1 MMTKTWWFLEW
12 EYILKG
18 LVGAL
23 RHMPWQINIYT
34 GGPALKDSTRN
45 LRQHKILLKVLY
57 LKPGLKDTSKGI
69 WTDFLQTPVKYFL
82 GGRYLLQKWKEN
94 ISTAKCFFEMF
105 DQNAAGDAAEQEIR
119 NHLNPCLYFSSTN
132 LLISLFIF
140 LHIISGDA
148 AVQEIRNHL
157 HPQFVPLHITTK
169 KDFQFPKKKIASH
182 HNKTNFRFPKK
193 KISSHHKERGF
204 SISRRNKTKLG

>member
-1 MMTKTWWFLEW
+1 
-12 EYILKG
+12 
-18 LVGAL
+18 
-23 RHMPWQINIYT
+23 
-34 GGPALKDSTRN
+34 
-45 LRQHKILLKVLY
+45 
-57 LKPGLKDTSKGI
+57 
-69 WTDFLQTPVKYFL
+69 
-82 GGRYLLQKWKEN
+82 
-94 ISTAKCFFEMF
+94 MF

-182 HNKTNFRFPKK
+182 HNKEF
-193 KISSHHKERGF
+193 F
-204 SISRRNKTKLG
+204 SISRGKIQIFTFLWTSVQLFFSLKGGGDYPPIS

>member
-1 MMTKTWWFLEW
+1 M
-12 EYILKG
+12 KG
-18 LVGAL
+18 
-23 RHMPWQINIYT
+23 
-34 GGPALKDSTRN
+34 
-45 LRQHKILLKVLY
+45 
-57 LKPGLKDTSKGI
+57 
-69 WTDFLQTPVKYFL
+69 KYFNCEML
-82 GGRYLLQKWKEN
+82 FGDVW
-94 ISTAKCFFEMF
+94 SKCRWWCRWARIRNHLHLWLVCICVFIFDVFSFKNLCLSLF
-105 DQNAAGDAAEQEIR
+105 DQNAAGDAAEKEIR